1 MTKKQ
6 QQILD
11 NLAVN
16 HCVISDA
23 IDEVCSRQD
32 FEKFLD
38 DKEFRA
44 EVKNL
49 EKKRD
54 DFVRMAQMNLIESG
68 DSKLTLEYIKELSKT
83 SGEDVLGTI
92 QRETMVYI
100 IETAKNNTDTVDVF
114 QRIFSCT
121 KYKANQMFTEV
132 LANNDLESPTARSKK
147 REDNLEKS
155 LFRRFQRKELSE
167 LQMYEALVED
177 ALEMSQFSNRDDVKI
192 NAGKLVV
199 VYMDK
204 LEQVQERQ
212 RREAEQDETNLIDS
226 LDAQLS
232 GVHPSEIEELR
243 DHYRKEVLG
252 IEVTADVE

>member
-23 IDEVCSRQD
+23 IEEVCSRQD

-54 DFVRMAQMNLIESG
+54 DFVRSAQMKLIREG

-83 SGEDVLGTI
+83 SGDDVLGTI

-100 IETAKNNTDTVDVF
+100 IQTAKNNSDTIDVF
-114 QRIFSCT
+114 QKIFSCT

-132 LANNDLESPTARSKK
+132 LASNDLESPTARSKK
-147 REDNLEKS
+147 RDDNLERS
-155 LFRRFQRKELSE
+155 LFKRFQRGELSE
-167 LQMYEALVED
+167 VQMYQALVED
-177 ALEMSQFSNRDDVKI
+177 ALEMSQFSGRDDVKI

-212 RREAEQDETNLIDS
+212 RRDAEQDETSLIDS

-232 GVHPSEIEELR
+232 GVHPSEIGALR
-243 DHYRKEVLG
+243 DQYREEVGG
-252 IEVTADVE
+252 IECSMN